1 MGIILA
7 SDRPSQNTRDDN
19 VCPRHMLEQ
28 LAGAWLWTQLF
39 SSNEGGAKLVQ
50 ACQEN
55 EQVQMLLFVSAEKSG
70 IALTTGIVT
79 NPAHGPDNCFCF
91 PHMHHN
97 SMIKTYR
104 MKGEKVQE

>member
-1 MGIILA
+1 
-7 SDRPSQNTRDDN
+7 
-19 VCPRHMLEQ
+19 
-28 LAGAWLWTQLF
+28 
-39 SSNEGGAKLVQ
+39 
-50 ACQEN
+50 
-55 EQVQMLLFVSAEKSG
+55 MLLFVSAEKSG